1 MRIKNIITALAL
13 IFMGNLALF
22 SASTTAVS
30 CPTGSARSSADTL
43 AECNIE
49 KPDSNSDVMSVV
61 KAGINVVIG
70 LIAVTSVI
78 MIIVGGI
85 QYTTSRGD
93 AAKIKKARDT
103 IIYSVIGL
111 VIALLAFAIV
121 NFVLSGVFNGG
132 KSLL

>member
-30 CPTGSARSSADTL
+30 CPIGSARSSADTL

-70 LIAVTSVI
+70 LIAVISVI